1 MTADTLLASGV
12 TTVPTDDAGAPG
24 WLTGLVLLV
33 LAVGVG
39 WWLWRVSSQRV
50 GEDVVD
56 RRKRSKKYRTL
67 AEPDDVS
74 ATLAAAAVMDPG
86 FGAQPE
92 VHVAAVP
99 PVDESGRSL
108 QERLDDLD
116 KALTTGRIT
125 PDEHRLL
132 RAALLEGFP
141 GGWTRPGPVPP
152 PVE

>member
-1 MTADTLLASGV
+1 MTADILLASGV

-24 WLTGLVLLV
+24 WLTGLVLLA
-33 LAVGVG
+33 LSVGVG
-39 WWLWRVSSQRV
+39 WWLWRASSQRV
-50 GEDVVD
+50 GEEVVQ
-56 RRKRSKKYRTL
+56 RRKRSKAYRSL
-67 AEPDDVS
+67 AETDDIS
-74 ATLAAAAVMDPG
+74 ATLAAAAVLEPS
-86 FGAQPE
+86 FGAEPE

-108 QERLDDLD
+108 QDRLTDLD
-116 KALTTGRIT
+116 KALTTGVIS
-125 PDEHRLL
+125 PEEHRVL

>member
-1 MTADTLLASGV
+1 MHVDGLLGGIQ
-12 TTVPTDDAGAPG
+12 TVPTDDPGAPG
-24 WLTGLVLLV
+24 WVSGLVLVV
-33 LAVGVG
+33 LAVGIG
-39 WWLWRVSSQRV
+39 WWLWRVASQRV

-56 RRKRSKKYRTL
+56 RRKRSKKYRGL

-74 ATLAAAAVMDPG
+74 ATLAAAAAYDAGLGLP
-86 FGAQPE
+86 PE

-108 QERLDDLD
+108 QERLADLD
-116 KALTTGRIT
+116 QALATGRLT
-125 PDEHRLL
+125 PDEHRVL

-152 PVE
+152 PTE